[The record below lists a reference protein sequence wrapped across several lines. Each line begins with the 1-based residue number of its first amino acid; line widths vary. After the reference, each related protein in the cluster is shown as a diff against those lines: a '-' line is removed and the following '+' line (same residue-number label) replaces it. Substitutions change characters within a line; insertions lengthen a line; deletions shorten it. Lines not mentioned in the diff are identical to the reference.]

1 MAKFSIKVKNLEKGL
16 RPSEYNVRDN
26 GFLTTCSGMVGRD
39 EVLQAMDLLPRLD
52 ITDTFPYPQ
61 IFDFTVMTI
70 ICSETDIYEW
80 VDGALVLKLTVAG
93 GLTWRAVDFNDFIY
107 MSNGVVA
114 VTRDPRTKVYSIA
127 AQPIT
132 TAICNYNGQVIV
144 TDKYVPPI
152 YFTSRPYPIISE
164 EQAGLE
170 SIELTS
176 GVFRTYITHDYTDWP
191 LEETELNSIELTSGV
206 FKTYITRDYTDW
218 PLEETELNSIELT
231 SGVFRT
237 YITRDYTDWPPE
249 ETELNSIELTSG
261 VFRVAMINYT
271 YWPLEETE
279 LTGVSLTEGVHETA

>member
-206 FKTYITRDYTDW
+206 F
-218 PLEETELNSIELT
+218 
-231 SGVFRT
+231 
-237 YITRDYTDWPPE
+237 
-249 ETELNSIELTSG
+249 
-261 VFRVAMINYT
+261 RVAMINYT

>member
-16 RPSEYNVRDN
+16 RPSEYNIRDN

-144 TDKYVPPI
+144 TDKYVPPFI
-152 YFTSRPYPIISE
+152 
-164 EQAGLE
+164 
-170 SIELTS
+170 LTS
-176 GVFRTYITHDYTDWP
+176 LTYALEVDEFTVTGACEITEGLFRKARHEYEYGPESTNITANEITEGVFRSSIHEYEYAESTDITANEVTEVVFRKAIKDYEYGPESTNTTYHGITEGMFRKALIEYEYGDVESTNITSTEITEGTHDQP
-191 LEETELNSIELTSGV
+191 
-206 FKTYITRDYTDW
+206 
-218 PLEETELNSIELT
+218 
-231 SGVFRT
+231 
-237 YITRDYTDWPPE
+237 
-249 ETELNSIELTSG
+249 
-261 VFRVAMINYT
+261 
-271 YWPLEETE
+271 
-279 LTGVSLTEGVHETA
+279 

>member
-114 VTRDPRTKVYSIA
+114 ITRDPRTKVYSIA

-176 GVFRTYITHDYTDWP
+176 GVFRNPLINYTDWP
-191 LEETELNSIELTSGV
+191 I
-206 FKTYITRDYTDW
+206 
-218 PLEETELNSIELT
+218 
-231 SGVFRT
+231 
-237 YITRDYTDWPPE
+237 E

>member
-144 TDKYVPPI
+144 TDRYVPPPIISEEQAGLESIELTSGVFDKYVPPI

-176 GVFRTYITHDYTDWP
+176 GVFRTYITHDYTYF
-191 LEETELNSIELTSGV
+191 EETELNSIELTSGV
-206 FKTYITRDYTDW
+206 FK
-218 PLEETELNSIELT
+218 
-231 SGVFRT
+231 T

-261 VFRVAMINYT
+261 VFRGAMINYT

>member
-176 GVFRTYITHDYTDWP
+176 GVFRTYITHDYTYF
-191 LEETELNSIELTSGV
+191 EETELNSIELTSGV
-206 FKTYITRDYTDW
+206 FK
-218 PLEETELNSIELT
+218 
-231 SGVFRT
+231 T